1 MFNVDMDKVKEKA
14 KAFKEIASEA
24 VVKTVNAAGRAAAV
38 TKVKFKITSK
48 EMDIKNEYKEIG
60 KIIYTA
66 YKEDKEVDN
75 EKIAEK
81 CVTIDKYNEEIETLR
96 ASVANESD
104 SDTEDAHEEVFAE
117 ISEETDTSEDKT
129 EE

>member
-1 MFNVDMDKVKEKA
+1 MFKGDMDKVKEKA

-104 SDTEDAHEEVFAE
+104 SDTEDADEAVFAE

>member
-1 MFNVDMDKVKEKA
+1 MFNVDMGKVKEKA

-104 SDTEDAHEEVFAE
+104 SDTEDADEEVFAE

>member
-75 EKIAEK
+75 EKIADK

-104 SDTEDAHEEVFAE
+104 SDTEDADEEVFAE

>member
-1 MFNVDMDKVKEKA
+1 MFKGDMDKVKEKA

-81 CVTIDKYNEEIETLR
+81 LLYIVTRSMIVKI
-96 ASVANESD
+96 
-104 SDTEDAHEEVFAE
+104 
-117 ISEETDTSEDKT
+117 
-129 EE
+129 

>member
-104 SDTEDAHEEVFAE
+104 SDTEDADEKVFAE

>member
-81 CVTIDKYNEEIETLR
+81 CVSIDKYNEEIETLR

-104 SDTEDAHEEVFAE
+104 SDTDDADEAVFAE

>member
-1 MFNVDMDKVKEKA
+1 MFNVDMDKVKAKA

-104 SDTEDAHEEVFAE
+104 SDTEDADEEVFAE

>member
-75 EKIAEK
+75 VKIAEK
-81 CVTIDKYNEEIETLR
+81 CVTIDKYNEEIETLK
-96 ASVANESD
+96 ASIANESD
-104 SDTEDAHEEVFAE
+104 SDTEDADEEVFAE
-117 ISEETDTSEDKT
+117 ISEETETSEDKT

>member
-1 MFNVDMDKVKEKA
+1 MFNVDMGKVKEKA

-81 CVTIDKYNEEIETLR
+81 CVTIDKYNEEIGTLR

-104 SDTEDAHEEVFAE
+104 SDTEDADEEVFAE

>member
-104 SDTEDAHEEVFAE
+104 SDTDDADEAVFAE

>member
-81 CVTIDKYNEEIETLR
+81 CVAIDKHNEEIENLK
-96 ASVANESD
+96 ASIANESD
-104 SDTEDAHEEVFAE
+104 SETENADEEVFAE
-117 ISEETDTSEDKT
+117 ISEEPEVSEEKT

>member
-48 EMDIKNEYKEIG
+48 EVEIKDEYKEIG

-66 YKEDKEVDN
+66 YKEDKEANN

-81 CVTIDKYNEEIETLR
+81 CVFIDKCNEEIEALK
-96 ASVANESD
+96 ASVADEA
-104 SDTEDAHEEVFAE
+104 EDDNKEIFAE
-117 ISEETDTSEDKT
+117 ISEKEEADKIVEN

>member
-1 MFNVDMDKVKEKA
+1 MFNVDMGKVKEKA

-104 SDTEDAHEEVFAE
+104 SDTEDADEAVFAE

>member
-1 MFNVDMDKVKEKA
+1 MINVDMDKVKEKA

-104 SDTEDAHEEVFAE
+104 SDTEDADEEVFAE

>member
-48 EMDIKNEYKEIG
+48 EVEIKDEYKEIG

-66 YKEDKEVDN
+66 YKEDKEVNN

-81 CVTIDKYNEEIETLR
+81 CVFIDKCNEEIEALK
-96 ASVANESD
+96 ASVADESAD
-104 SDTEDAHEEVFAE
+104 DNEEVFAE
-117 ISEETDTSEDKT
+117 ISEEPEADKIVEN

>member
-104 SDTEDAHEEVFAE
+104 SDTENADEEVFAE

>member
-104 SDTEDAHEEVFAE
+104 SDTEDADEAVFAE

>member
-96 ASVANESD
+96 ASIANESD
-104 SDTEDAHEEVFAE
+104 SDTDDADEAVFAE

>member
-104 SDTEDAHEEVFAE
+104 SDTEDADEEVFAE